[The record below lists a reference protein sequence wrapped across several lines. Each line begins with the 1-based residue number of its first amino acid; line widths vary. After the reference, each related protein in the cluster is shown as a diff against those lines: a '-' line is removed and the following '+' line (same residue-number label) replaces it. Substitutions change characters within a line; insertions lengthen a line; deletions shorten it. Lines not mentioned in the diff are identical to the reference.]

1 MSSEDQQV
9 LRLRLVYFMR
19 RLFFASI
26 FLILLTGCE
35 SKKDICSK
43 HEAGQAG
50 YGYYDALKKLGLKEP
65 SFNSGNAVRNYCE
78 YFKK

>member
-1 MSSEDQQV
+1 
-9 LRLRLVYFMR
+9 MR
-19 RLFFASI
+19 RLLLAPLI
-26 FLILLTGCE
+26 FLFLSSIPVNAFWGE

-65 SFNSGNAVRNYCE
+65 SFNTGNAVRNYCE